1 MPQFPLVTVKGDI
14 LGARELDRPDWPRG
28 SVIYTGQDEPNPRMV
43 RVLERDDERDEDPE
57 WFKVLVV
64 EDV

>member
-1 MPQFPLVTVKGDI
+1 
-14 LGARELDRPDWPRG
+14 
-28 SVIYTGQDEPNPRMV
+28 VIYTGQDEPTPRMV